1 MNRLRRFILNGMLMA
16 VVAVIMRTV
25 ALAFNVYISN
35 RIGAVAMGLF
45 SLISTVYG
53 FALTFATSGIS
64 LATTRLIAEA
74 IGDTSGDRGIP
85 KERRGEVRCMMR
97 RCVLYALFF
106 GGIASLLLWL
116 MSDYIGCI
124 LLRDART
131 VSSLRLLALT
141 LLPTSL
147 ATVFCGYFSAARNVY
162 KNAFTQVLG
171 QGIKIYF
178 TVALISSLGARD
190 IESACLCVVGGGA
203 LAEFISFTVTWLLY
217 IIEKKRG
224 GSNIESAERKK
235 ATKKLLANALPV
247 AFSAYMRSALVT
259 IEHILIPRGL
269 EKSGASKD
277 ASLAAYGT
285 VSSMVFP
292 LVLFPSAISASF
304 AGLLIP
310 EVAECTATKNTRRLC
325 GIICTV
331 LETVLIFSIGCAG
344 VIMSFSLELGSTVY
358 TQSASAGKYILYISP
373 LIPIMY
379 LDTAVDSM
387 LKGMG
392 EQVYTMWVNIAD
404 ALISVILV
412 AVLLPKMGI
421 NGYIVTVYFT
431 EILNATLSI
440 TRLLVKSKVKTHTF
454 LWVGRP
460 LLCVMGATHI
470 THFLS
475 SKMPFYN
482 VWYKILISAAIYIAL
497 LILSGGI
504 KPKVV
509 ADRIRYMF
517 HIK

>member
-1 MNRLRRFILNGMLMA
+1 MNRLRRFMLNGMLMA
-16 VVAVIMRTV
+16 TVALIMRTV
-25 ALAFNVYISN
+25 AVSFNVYISN

-53 FALTFATSGIS
+53 FALTLATSGIA

-74 IGDTSGDRGIP
+74 IGDTAAEKGIP
-85 KERRGEVRCMMR
+85 LHRRTEVRCTMR
-97 RCVLYALFF
+97 RCILYALFF
-106 GGIASLLLWL
+106 GSISSIALWL
-116 MSDYIGCI
+116 MSDYIGCV
-124 LLRDART
+124 LLRDIRT
-131 VSSLRLLALT
+131 VSSLRMLSVT
-141 LLPTSL
+141 LLPTALSAVL
-147 ATVFCGYFSAARNVY
+147 CGYFSAARNVY
-162 KNAFTQVLG
+162 KNAVIQVIG
-171 QGIKIYF
+171 QGIKIYA
-178 TVALISSLGARD
+178 TVILISSIGARD

-203 LAEFISFTVTWLLY
+203 LAELTSFVLTWLLY
-217 IIEKKRG
+217 IIEKKG
-224 GSNIESAERKK
+224 GGTKANLTQRKQ

-269 EKSGASKD
+269 EKSGASRD
-277 ASLAAYGT
+277 TSLAAYGT
-285 VSSMVFP
+285 VGSMVFP

-310 EVAECTATKNTRRLC
+310 EVAECTATKDTRRLC

-331 LETVLIFSIGCAG
+331 LEAVLIFSIGCAG
-344 VIMSFSLELGSTVY
+344 IIMSFSLELGSSIY
-358 TQSASAGKYILYISP
+358 TQSANVGKYIMYIAP

-412 AVLLPKMGI
+412 ALLLPKMGI

-440 TRLLVKSKVKTHTF
+440 TRLLVKSKVKTHTL

-460 LLCVMGATHI
+460 LLCIVVATRL
-470 THFLS
+470 THLLAAQIS
-475 SKMPFYN
+475 LGNIWCKMSVSTVLYVGF
-482 VWYKILISAAIYIAL
+482 
-497 LILSGGI
+497 LILLGGI
-504 KPKVV
+504 KPRVI
-509 ADRIRYMF
+509 ADRIKYMLNN
-517 HIK
+517 K